1 MKSSNLKILIFFIL
15 ILNSCKDKESKLFT
29 NDKKLIILVQPFDDL
44 KVDDAKF
51 IVDEIKKVYPNVK
64 ILETT
69 DLPKN
74 AYYKERNRYRADT
87 IIHYLSENT
96 QEGVVTIGLTTKD
109 ISTKKGTIKDF
120 GVMGLGFQPGKSCVA
135 SSFRLNKKNK
145 NNQLFKVAIHEIG
158 HTQGLEHC
166 PEKTC
171 FMRDAEGKNPTD
183 EETDFCAKCKK
194 FLKTK
199 NWKFD

>member
-1 MKSSNLKILIFFIL
+1 MKSSNLKTLIFFIL

-29 NDKKLIILVQPFDDL
+29 NDKKLTILVQPFDDL
-44 KVDDAKF
+44 KADDAKF

-87 IIHYLSENT
+87 IIHYLSKNT
-96 QEGVVTIGLTTKD
+96 QEGFVTIGLTTKD